1 MRGRES
7 RRRGVTDG
15 GEAVGGGKKKRFDL
29 GQNADINVTP
39 FVDVMLVLLIIF
51 MVTAPLATVSI
62 KIDIPPAMAPTTP
75 SKPPTYVSID
85 QAGQIFVSFA
95 TGTDHHRD
103 APGHARHHGEPDR
116 PVAGG
121 ANPTTQ
127 QVFIRADQHVKY
139 GVFMAVVNRLQI
151 DGYYKIGLI
160 SEEVQS

>member
-1 MRGRES
+1 MAAKMSG
-7 RRRGVTDG
+7 
-15 GEAVGGGKKKRFDL
+15 GGGKKRFNL

-62 KIDIPPAMAPTTP
+62 KIDIPPAKAPTSP

-95 TGTDHHRD
+95 TCPNTTDMHP
-103 APGHARHHGEPDR
+103 ATLETMGSLIGQSLGVP
-116 PVAGG
+116 
-121 ANPTTQ
+121 NPTTQ
-127 QVFIRADQHVKY
+127 QVFIRADQHVRY
-139 GVFMAVVNRLQI
+139 GVFMAVVNRLQL

-160 SEEVQS
+160 SEEVQNS

>member
-1 MRGRES
+1 M
-7 RRRGVTDG
+7 
-15 GEAVGGGKKKRFDL
+15 AAKIAGGGKGKKGFNL

-62 KIDIPPAMAPTTP
+62 KIDIPPALAPTTP
-75 SKPPTYVSID
+75 TKPPTYISI
-85 QAGQIFVSFA
+85 ANNGQLFVSFA
-95 TGTDHHRD
+95 TGPTSTEMHPTDLD
-103 APGHARHHGEPDR
+103 GMAAQ
-116 PVAGG
+116 VAQSLGVP
-121 ANPTTQ
+121 NPTTQ
-127 QVFIRADQHVKY
+127 QVFIRADPHVKY